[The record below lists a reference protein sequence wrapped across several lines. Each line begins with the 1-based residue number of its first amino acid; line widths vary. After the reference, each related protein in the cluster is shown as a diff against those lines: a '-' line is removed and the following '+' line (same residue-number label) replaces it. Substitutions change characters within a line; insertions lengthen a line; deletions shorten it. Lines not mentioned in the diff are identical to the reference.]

1 MRAGRYLPR
10 LRHARDAEI
19 VRLAVPALG
28 ALVAEPLF
36 LLGDSAIVG
45 RLGTAPLGGLG
56 VAGTVVQTVV
66 NLSVFLA
73 YGTTAAVA
81 RKLGASDRAGAL
93 RQGIDGIWFALA
105 LGFVL
110 VCVGEP
116 LLPGIVGLF
125 GTSAEVGSY
134 AVTYLRIAFLGLPA
148 MLLVLAGT
156 GVLRGLQDTRTPL
169 LVSGVA
175 SAANVGLNA
184 VLVLG
189 LGWGIAGSAVGTVLA
204 QAGSAVAYVAVTAA
218 AARRQHVP
226 LRPTFRGLSGIAT
239 AGLGLFVRTASL
251 RVVLIVA
258 AAVAARTGTAT
269 IAAYQVTFTIWS
281 LLALALDSIA
291 IAAQAIT
298 GRFLGAGDTQGTRD
312 ATRRMVE
319 WGLAAG
325 VVLGLIVL
333 AVRFVLPYGFTTDP
347 HVRALI
353 AASLLVVAC
362 LQPLAGVVFALDGIL
377 IGAGDATYLAVAAVL
392 STLAFLPPAGAV
404 LATHAGLSW
413 LWWALGLWI
422 LARLVTL
429 GTRALGDRWLVTG
442 AVR

>member
-1 MRAGRYLPR
+1 MWAARYLPR
-10 LRHARDAEI
+10 LRHARDPEI

-81 RKLGASDRAGAL
+81 RKLGARDQAGAL

-105 LGFVL
+105 LGVAL

-116 LLPGIVGLF
+116 TLPWIVHLF

-204 QAGSAVAYVAVTAA
+204 QAGSAVAYVAVTAS
-218 AARRQHVP
+218 AARRHHVP
-226 LRPTFRGLSGIAT
+226 LRPTLRGLRGIAA
-239 AGLGLFVRTASL
+239 AGFGLFIRTASL

-298 GRFLGAGDTQGTRD
+298 GRFLGAGDTRGTRD

-319 WGLAAG
+319 WGAAAG

-333 AVRFVLPYGFTTDP
+333 AVRFVLPYGFSTDA

-353 AASLLVVAC
+353 TASLLVVAC

-404 LATHAGLSW
+404 LAAHAGLTW
-413 LWWALGLWI
+413 LWWSLGLWV